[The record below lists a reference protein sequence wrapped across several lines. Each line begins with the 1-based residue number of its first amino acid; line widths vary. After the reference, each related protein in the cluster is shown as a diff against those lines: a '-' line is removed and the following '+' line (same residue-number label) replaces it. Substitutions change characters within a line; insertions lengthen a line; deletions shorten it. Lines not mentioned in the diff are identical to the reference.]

1 MYIGLFCVMGF
12 FILALL
18 VRLVLLQNSIQ
29 EVADELN
36 DKLNTDTNTLIT
48 ISSGNR
54 KICLLAEQINQQLLE
69 LRAEKLNLLN
79 GNLELKT
86 EITNISHDLRTP
98 LTAICGY
105 LDLLEQEEV
114 VDNVAKYLNVIR
126 ERTNMMR
133 SLTEELFQYSLMALQ
148 EEELH
153 IEQVCIND
161 ILEQSLVGFYG
172 LFTKKDIIP
181 DIQMPEIKI
190 MRYLDKM
197 AVRRVFDN
205 ILSNAARYAD
215 GDFSVKL
222 TAEGKILFSNHAA
235 NLSRVEVERLF
246 ERFFTVQTAKES
258 TGIGLSIAKVLTE
271 KMAGNIDA
279 AYSAGYLRIQVIFP
293 ENKERKRNKM
303 KKRAFLL
310 IAVLAMTGILC
321 ACERQSTGVMKTTG
335 GKEQTV
341 SEKEKVIDNNVEQ
354 IVGNANENIEP
365 ESVRSNKESTE
376 MELTNI
382 LDEINTDIQPGT
394 AGTYMNAVRVASHLL
409 NWGVGTSMGTEEI
422 KSQVLSWL
430 SEKGNDEQVAF
441 SRKLSSV
448 YDAYQELLGSDAE
461 ELLASAGGDMSG
473 YPWSDSP
480 VETIEAI
487 IDVVQ
492 LPENEEN
499 IVEDQ
504 PTEEVDED
512 TVDNESQEDFS
523 EEIEEE
529 NPESSLENEDYPG
542 EDVVEIINLQ
552 GETTTVYKLVDGRYM
567 DRTNTVYIY
576 DGKDTW
582 TDMNG
587 VEWNQE
593 VK

>member
-1 MYIGLFCVMGF
+1 
-12 FILALL
+12 
-18 VRLVLLQNSIQ
+18 
-29 EVADELN
+29 
-36 DKLNTDTNTLIT
+36 
-48 ISSGNR
+48 
-54 KICLLAEQINQQLLE
+54 
-69 LRAEKLNLLN
+69 
-79 GNLELKT
+79 
-86 EITNISHDLRTP
+86 
-98 LTAICGY
+98 
-105 LDLLEQEEV
+105 
-114 VDNVAKYLNVIR
+114 
-126 ERTNMMR
+126 
-133 SLTEELFQYSLMALQ
+133 
-148 EEELH
+148 
-153 IEQVCIND
+153 
-161 ILEQSLVGFYG
+161 
-172 LFTKKDIIP
+172 
-181 DIQMPEIKI
+181 
-190 MRYLDKM
+190 
-197 AVRRVFDN
+197 
-205 ILSNAARYAD
+205 
-215 GDFSVKL
+215 
-222 TAEGKILFSNHAA
+222 
-235 NLSRVEVERLF
+235 
-246 ERFFTVQTAKES
+246 
-258 TGIGLSIAKVLTE
+258 
-271 KMAGNIDA
+271 
-279 AYSAGYLRIQVIFP
+279 
-293 ENKERKRNKM
+293 M

-310 IAVLAMTGILC
+310 IAVLAMSGTLC
-321 ACERQSTGVMKTTG
+321 ACERQSTGIMKTTG

-354 IVGNANENIEP
+354 IAGNANENIEP
-365 ESVRSNKESTE
+365 ESVRSNKESAE
-376 MELTNI
+376 IELTNI

-422 KSQVLSWL
+422 KSQVLTWL

-461 ELLASAGGDMSG
+461 ELLASADGNISG

-499 IVEDQ
+499 
-504 PTEEVDED
+504 
-512 TVDNESQEDFS
+512 
-523 EEIEEE
+523 
-529 NPESSLENEDYPG
+529 PEFGLENEDYPG

-582 TDMNG
+582 TDTNG

>member
-1 MYIGLFCVMGF
+1 
-12 FILALL
+12 
-18 VRLVLLQNSIQ
+18 
-29 EVADELN
+29 
-36 DKLNTDTNTLIT
+36 
-48 ISSGNR
+48 
-54 KICLLAEQINQQLLE
+54 
-69 LRAEKLNLLN
+69 
-79 GNLELKT
+79 
-86 EITNISHDLRTP
+86 
-98 LTAICGY
+98 
-105 LDLLEQEEV
+105 
-114 VDNVAKYLNVIR
+114 
-126 ERTNMMR
+126 
-133 SLTEELFQYSLMALQ
+133 
-148 EEELH
+148 
-153 IEQVCIND
+153 
-161 ILEQSLVGFYG
+161 
-172 LFTKKDIIP
+172 
-181 DIQMPEIKI
+181 
-190 MRYLDKM
+190 
-197 AVRRVFDN
+197 
-205 ILSNAARYAD
+205 
-215 GDFSVKL
+215 
-222 TAEGKILFSNHAA
+222 
-235 NLSRVEVERLF
+235 
-246 ERFFTVQTAKES
+246 
-258 TGIGLSIAKVLTE
+258 
-271 KMAGNIDA
+271 
-279 AYSAGYLRIQVIFP
+279 
-293 ENKERKRNKM
+293 M

-310 IAVLAMTGILC
+310 IAVLAMAGTLC
-321 ACERQSTGVMKTTG
+321 ACERQSTGVMKTTD

-365 ESVRSNKESTE
+365 ESVRSNKESAE
-376 MELTNI
+376 IELTNI

-422 KSQVLSWL
+422 KSQVLTWL

-448 YDAYQELLGSDAE
+448 YDAYQELLGLDDE
-461 ELLASAGGDMSG
+461 ELLVSAGGDMTG

-504 PTEEVDED
+504 PTEEVDSD
-512 TVDNESQEDFS
+512 ADDNENQEDFS

-529 NPESSLENEDYPG
+529 NPESSLKNEDYPG

-582 TDMNG
+582 TDTNG